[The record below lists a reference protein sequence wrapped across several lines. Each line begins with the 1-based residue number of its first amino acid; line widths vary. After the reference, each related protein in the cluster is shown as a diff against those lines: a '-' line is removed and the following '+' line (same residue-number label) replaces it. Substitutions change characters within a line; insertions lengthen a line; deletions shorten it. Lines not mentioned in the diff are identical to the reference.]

1 MTQDFEQRPKQYIML
16 PPPPPRFVEPT
27 KRYPMPPAPVVDS
40 DEDAEDEEREQKPVV
55 RRTDHDDLTNDRI
68 PELGLTEKAI
78 EEIFDVG
85 ERSDGTID
93 QMERTD
99 TADVLEIGD
108 LNSIFG
114 TDAPKKKRL
123 FRRTTKKYTP
133 PSTSLG
139 GFRSWE

>member
-1 MTQDFEQRPKQYIML
+1 MTQDNDRRIYL
-16 PPPPPRFVEPT
+16 PPPPPQIVTPATRPPQRVERFVEGT
-27 KRYPMPPAPVVDS
+27 EDIEEELVELPPKTQKELKS
-40 DEDAEDEEREQKPVV
+40 DP
-55 RRTDHDDLTNDRI
+55 NYI
-68 PELGLTEKAI
+68 PELEITPEQLDEDFGTGEKL
-78 EEIFDVG
+78 
-85 ERSDGTID
+85 DGSLD
-93 QMERTD
+93 EMERTD
-99 TADVLEIGD
+99 VGDVLEIGD